1 MLRKMLLGLFTVAA
15 LAACDSTDPEGT
27 TRLSVLLTDA
37 EGDVTQAVV
46 KIERLEL
53 VGGPGGPLLLDD
65 SGWIGDLTDLTN
77 DFVDLVTDAVIP
89 QGSYSQLRIVI
100 SEACIGVDAGEGVPD
115 EVWVSQGASEDIV
128 CEGDEVG
135 ELQMPSLTETG
146 IKVIFQGAIQV
157 AGDQKILLID
167 FDVAESFGKEAGDSG
182 QWVMDPTIHGI
193 EIEFSSSV
201 DLTVELADGITLNGA
216 TFEEFEASLGTETPQ
231 ALVTDGEVGR
241 ASWLLV
247 VPGDF
252 DLDLSPPAGYVMTT
266 TPTVPILG
274 LTVDPGDV
282 ENVTITID
290 SFDAESP

>member
-15 LAACDSTDPEGT
+15 LAACDSTGPEGT

-46 KIERLEL
+46 KIDRLEL
-53 VGGPGGPLLLDD
+53 VGGPGGPLLLDE

-77 DFVDLVTDAVIP
+77 EFVDLVQDAVIP
-89 QGSYSQLRIVI
+89 SGSYSQLRVVI
-100 SEACIGVDAGEGVPD
+100 SEACIGVDAGESVPD
-115 EVWVSQGASEDIV
+115 DDVYVSAGAEDVV
-128 CEGDEVG
+128 CEGNEVG
-135 ELQMPSLTETG
+135 ELQMPSLSETG

-157 AGDQKILLID
+157 QGDQKILLID

-182 QWVMDPTIHGI
+182 QWVMNPTIHGI

-201 DLTVELADGITLNGA
+201 DLTVELADGVTLDGA

-231 ALVTDGEVGR
+231 NLVTDGDVGR

-252 DLDLSPPAGYVMTT
+252 DLDLTPPAGYLMTT

-274 LTVDPGDV
+274 LTVDPGEV
-282 ENVTITID
+282 EDVTIRID
-290 SFDAESP
+290 SFDPENP